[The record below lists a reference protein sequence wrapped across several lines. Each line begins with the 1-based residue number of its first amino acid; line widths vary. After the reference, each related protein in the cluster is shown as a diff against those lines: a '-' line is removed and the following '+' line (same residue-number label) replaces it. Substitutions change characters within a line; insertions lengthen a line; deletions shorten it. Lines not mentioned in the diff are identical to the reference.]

1 MKRVQARADAIDIA
15 VARGVMRYTGPA
27 IEAAGNVLT
36 RCGDEKIILPLA
48 LLAWLMAPPRS
59 AEQRAHILKTLLIV
73 TALDHASKYLFAEK
87 RPDRVNHRT
96 GRKGVPRSGSGR
108 DAFPSGHAIHLGALA
123 SALCRFHPQSAPY
136 ILGGAALIAGTRVVL
151 EGHWLS
157 DVLLGLTAGMV
168 LEQAVWAVSDS
179 NIRHRR

>member
-1 MKRVQARADAIDIA
+1 MKRVQARADAIDLA
-15 VARGVMRYTGPA
+15 VARKVMRYTDPV
-27 IEAAGNVLT
+27 IEVTGRVLT
-36 RCGDEKIILPLA
+36 RCGDEKILLPLA
-48 LLAWLMAPPRS
+48 LIAWPITPPRNAS
-59 AEQRAHILKTLLIV
+59 QRAHILKTLMAV
-73 TALDHASKYLFAEK
+73 AAVDHASKYLFAEE
-87 RPDRVNHRT
+87 RPDRVNHRN

-151 EGHWLS
+151 LAHWLS

-168 LEQAVWAVSDS
+168 
-179 NIRHRR
+179 